1 MKLTSRNATT
11 AHFMKFLRFRLRTIA
26 AALLCLLILSSFGQI
41 AAVGQTTDIGQTVDD
56 RLPDGRKSDG
66 CTLIGGD
73 EFKAC
78 CVAHDRDYFYG
89 GTVKERRAS
98 DKRLFECING
108 KKSFGAKLAAPF
120 IWLGVRI
127 GGLSFLPTSFRWGF
141 GKKFK
146 KPASAT
152 EEPKATE
159 S

>member
-1 MKLTSRNATT
+1 
-11 AHFMKFLRFRLRTIA
+11 MKFSPKIVGSSLA
-26 AALLCLLILSSFGQI
+26 CLLALSFLAPP
-41 AAVGQTTDIGQTVDD
+41 AAISQTSDIGQTVADD

-73 EFKAC
+73 EFRAC

-89 GTVKERRAS
+89 GTIKQRRAS

-127 GGLSFLPTSFRWGF
+127 GGLPFLPTPFRWGF
-141 GKKFK
+141 GKKSQK
-146 KPASAT
+146 SAT
-152 EEPKATE
+152 SEETTKPTE
-159 S
+159 SL